1 MVNSTEVKR
10 TQRVGFTL
18 IEVLVV
24 ITLLGILL
32 GVVLVVINVPAQRT
46 RAKQGVAKANISKV
60 CSAFTACLSAS
71 LTGATTDCDTW
82 AEVGAIQ
89 PTQPSGY
96 TYSLAGTGPSVTG
109 DTCTI
114 SCDANGAVSVSGT
127 GCLVQ

>member
-1 MVNSTEVKR
+1 MKR
-10 TQRVGFTL
+10 EKVRNRQPGGFTL

-46 RAKQGVAKANISKV
+46 RAKQGVAKANVSKA
-60 CSAFTACLSAS
+60 CSAYTACLSAS

-82 AEVGAIQ
+82 AEIGAIQ

-96 TYSLAGTGPSVTG
+96 AYAIAGTGPSATG
-109 DTCTI
+109 DNCTI
-114 SCDANGAVSVSGT
+114 SCDATGTVSVSGT